1 MATICYKP
9 KGSCKCCE
17 YHKFDEDDQRMV
29 CTKDQEIK
37 KNKYLIAVSN
47 ESRDLLDITDS
58 APSYEAAMIKI
69 KSEYNH
75 MKYAA
80 IWVISNGVKEIFIR
94 RNKT

>member
-1 MATICYKP
+1 MASICYKP

-29 CTKDQEIK
+29 CTKDREIK
-37 KNKYLIAVSN
+37 RNKYLIAVSN
-47 ESRDLLDITDS
+47 EGRDLLDITDS

-75 MKYAA
+75 MKYTA
-80 IWVISNGVKEIFIR
+80 IYDLNKEIFIR
-94 RNKT
+94 RNGV